1 MDEETLKYTCSVC
14 SCEFTEDEGGVD
26 GHFGIL
32 PVAFCPTCFSC
43 MIDMAEQY
51 LDISDTELTEEQE
64 EVFEALRGQRHIVI
78 NRCHGGFGLSWDA
91 QVAYLDRAGIAYT
104 LEDRESRDD
113 TARHGQRIKL
123 ASGNNFYDREIQR
136 DDPILVAVVKEMGEE
151 ANGSFANL
159 RVVKIPGNVAWV
171 IDEYDGLEWVA
182 EEHRTWQ

>member
-1 MDEETLKYTCSVC
+1 MMSELLTYTCSVC

-51 LDISDTELTEEQE
+51 LDTSDTELTKEQE
-64 EVFEALRGQRHIVI
+64 EVFEELRGTRQVVI

-91 QVAYLDRAGIAYT
+91 QIAYLDRAGIAYT
-104 LEDRESRDD
+104 LENRDSRDD
-113 TARHGQRIKL
+113 TIRYGQRIKL
-123 ASGNNFYDREIQR
+123 ASGNDFYDSEIQR
-136 DDPILVAVVKEMGEE
+136 DDPALVAVVKEMGKD
-151 ANGSFANL
+151 ADGQFANL
-159 RVVKIPGNVAWV
+159 RVIKVPGDVDWY

-182 EEHRTWQ
+182 ENHRKWQ